1 MFGHMEKL
9 LKIHNAPAWT
19 GHALSHKVF
28 KIKSNSIVDKNSSQK
43 ALENKAKIL
52 MIMKIALLL
61 S

>member
-1 MFGHMEKL
+1 MEKV

-19 GHALSHKVF
+19 GHALNHKLF
-28 KIKSNSIVDKNSSQK
+28 KIKSNSIVDKNSSQQ